1 MSPII
6 SIQNL
11 QFKFDKN
18 NLFENFSL
26 TINKGDKVGIC
37 GKNGSGKSTLLRLI
51 LKIYY
56 SNSVSLIKNIKICQI
71 LNPNVGLNIHLTVME
86 NINRIFYLMNIP
98 AQTDNKF
105 YQIIDL
111 VNLTDY
117 LNKKTST
124 LSQGYKLRIF
134 FVIFLYENFDLIVMD
149 EYISFGD
156 EELSTK
162 IKSLFDDKLKNSTL
176 VLASH
181 NEKFLS
187 SFCNKIIHL

>member
-1 MSPII
+1 MNPII

-37 GKNGSGKSTLLRLI
+37 GKNGSGKSTLLRLM
-51 LKIYY
+51 LKIYQ
-56 SNSVSLIKNIKICQI
+56 SNSVFLNEKIKICQI
-71 LNPNVGLNIHLTVME
+71 LNPNVGLNIHLTVIE
-86 NINRIFYLMNIP
+86 NIKRIFYLMNIP
-98 AQTDNKF
+98 IQIDDKLN
-105 YQIIDL
+105 QIIDL
-111 VNLTDY
+111 VNLQPY
-117 LNKKTST
+117 INQRTST

-134 FVIFLYENFDLIVMD
+134 FVIFFYENFDLIVMD

-156 EELSTK
+156 GELSDK
-162 IKSLFDDKLKNSTL
+162 IKHQFDDKLKNSTL

-181 NEKFLS
+181 NDKFLKL
-187 SFCNKIIHL
+187 FCNKIIYL